1 MIALRGPKAG
11 MEFAANISKIMI
23 SMK

>member
-11 MEFAANISKIMI
+11 MEFAANISKIAI